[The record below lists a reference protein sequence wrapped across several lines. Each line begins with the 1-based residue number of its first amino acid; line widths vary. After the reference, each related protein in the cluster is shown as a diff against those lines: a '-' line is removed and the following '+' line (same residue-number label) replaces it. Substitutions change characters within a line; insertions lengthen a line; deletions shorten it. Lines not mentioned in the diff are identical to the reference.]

1 MHHRPQLTPRRGA
14 TGGLALWQRR
24 LVGDA
29 MGGDDRGGREG
40 SQVLRGR
47 TDRVTAGGMTEMTG
61 LMCHARAMVGQ
72 SSGLAMCFRWMR
84 TRRGGRGRQ
93 GIFPS

>member
-29 MGGDDRGGREG
+29 MCGDERGGREG
-40 SQVLRGR
+40 SQVHRGR
-47 TDRVTAGGMTEMTG
+47 TDRVTARGMTVMTG
-61 LMCHARAMVGQ
+61 PMCHARAMGGQ
-72 SSGLAMCFRWMR
+72 SSGLAMCFRWTP

-93 GIFPS
+93 GMFPS